1 MYILELKEGKVYM
14 IRVYPSRGRLSFNYP
29 RNFPRIEDGALK
41 VINYIQNI

>member
-29 RNFPRIEDGALK
+29 RNFPRIEDDALK
-41 VINYIQNI
+41 VINYIQSI